1 MTIKRI
7 LIYFLLVIVL
17 LVAGRFAYLR
27 IAHGYD
33 LHYKLT
39 IAYAKVRM
47 KWFEI
52 TQDAQDIDKS
62 SLDDSTLI
70 TFKTTE
76 CYGMCPVYTLSLF
89 GSGRAEFK
97 GEKFVCKQDQVLQLD
112 KTVIRNLVKKLKL
125 IGFENY
131 PDFQRVDV
139 TDNQTYQISL
149 KYKNQQHSINH
160 YRGDL
165 SAPTELALVER
176 DILAV
181 ADKMAV
187 FGTYSPEG
195 LVCTMEGRAADL
207 IPWQHWN
214 QPAEVPA
221 IDLPEPAL
229 NPSEIESNHPA
240 P

>member
-7 LIYFLLVIVL
+7 FIYLLLVIIL
-17 LVAGRFAYLR
+17 LVVGRFSYLGV
-27 IAHGYD
+27 AHNYD
-33 LHYKLT
+33 LHYKFT
-39 IAYAKVRM
+39 AAYAEVKL
-47 KWFEI
+47 KWLAVTGD
-52 TQDAQDIDKS
+52 TQDVDKS
-62 SLDDSTLI
+62 DLDDSTLI

-76 CYGMCPVYTLSLF
+76 CYGMCPVYTLSLY

-112 KTVIRNLVKKLKL
+112 KAVIRDLIQKLKL
-125 IGFENY
+125 IGLENY
-131 PDFQRVDV
+131 PDFQHVDV

-160 YRGDL
+160 YLGDL
-165 SAPTELALVER
+165 SAPAELALVEK
-176 DILAV
+176 DILTI

-195 LVCTMEGRAADL
+195 LVCTMEGRGADL

-214 QPAEVPA
+214 QQTESPA
-221 IDLPEPAL
+221 I
-229 NPSEIESNHPA
+229 NPSEIELNLPKN
-240 P
+240 